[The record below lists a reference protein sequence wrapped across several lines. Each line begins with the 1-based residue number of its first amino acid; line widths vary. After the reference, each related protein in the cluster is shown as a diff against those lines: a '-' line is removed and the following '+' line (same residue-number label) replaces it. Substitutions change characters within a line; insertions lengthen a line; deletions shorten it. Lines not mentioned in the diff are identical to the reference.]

1 MLRYENKGHVID
13 VALPTEKFKGF
24 SIECHYLFDKEIGK
38 YMVSMWLKNRNLN
51 SRYKIDGQEIDTQP
65 LSGTPE
71 TIRQNLC
78 NVIEYA
84 LNTGFFDMYLE
95 RYKKLVA
102 CTYEEGEPD
111 RNPADNEKS
120 ELKTA

>member
-1 MLRYENKGHVID
+1 MLKYENKGHVID
-13 VALPTEKFKGF
+13 VVLPTEKFKGY
-24 SIECHYLFDKEIGK
+24 SIECHYLFDKKIGK
-38 YMVSMWLKNRNLN
+38 YIVSMWLKNGNLN
-51 SRYKIDGQEIDTQP
+51 NRYKIDGQGIDTQP

-95 RYKKLVA
+95 IYKKLVA